1 MNIKE
6 FKAKR
11 EKDRNNGKNSL
22 GWISPIAHNVI
33 RHMHSEELYEFILE
47 TLEKKQNNLI
57 DGLLSIKDD
66 EE

>member
-1 MNIKE
+1 MNMKE

-22 GWISPIAHNVI
+22 DWILPIARNVI
-33 RHMHSEELYEFILE
+33 RHMHSEELYEFVLE

-57 DGLLSIKDD
+57 DGLLSIKG
-66 EE
+66 EEE